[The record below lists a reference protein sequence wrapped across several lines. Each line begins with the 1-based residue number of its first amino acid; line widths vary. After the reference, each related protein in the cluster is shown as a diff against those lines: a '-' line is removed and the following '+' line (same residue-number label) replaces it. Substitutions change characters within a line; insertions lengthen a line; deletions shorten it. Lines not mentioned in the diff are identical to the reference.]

1 MQLIEQAIQ
10 RGAKN
15 LSEFDSKQVLAAY
28 GIPVTQEYAV
38 DSIESAL
45 EKAEIIGYPVALK
58 ASGENV
64 RHKSESDWVI
74 LDLKSADQLRRAYHD
89 LMSRTHN
96 AFDQVLV
103 QQMVRGNRELMAGL
117 KRDPQF
123 GPCVVFG
130 LGGVLTEILE
140 DIAIRVAP
148 LERFDAMDMM
158 TDIRGHKILDEF
170 RGKPPVDR
178 EALADILL
186 ALGRIGL
193 AHSNIFEIDINPIKI
208 SQGKPMAVDALIVF
222 GTSDA

>member
-1 MQLIEQAIQ
+1 M
-10 RGAKN
+10 
-15 LSEFDSKQVLAAY
+15 
-28 GIPVTQEYAV
+28 
-38 DSIESAL
+38 
-45 EKAEIIGYPVALK
+45 
-58 ASGENV
+58 
-64 RHKSESDWVI
+64 